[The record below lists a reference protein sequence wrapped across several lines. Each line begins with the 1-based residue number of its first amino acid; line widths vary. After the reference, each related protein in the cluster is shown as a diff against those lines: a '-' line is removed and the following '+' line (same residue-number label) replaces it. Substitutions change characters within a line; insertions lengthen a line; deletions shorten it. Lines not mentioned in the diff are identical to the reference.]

1 MFFGVVS
8 VLCFL
13 HLSAGKVYV
22 WLSLDKSIGE
32 FSMLYECSNMS
43 TCDL

>member
-1 MFFGVVS
+1 MFFGVVF
-8 VLCFL
+8 VLYFL
-13 HLSAGKVYV
+13 NLSTGKVNV
-22 WLSLDKSIGE
+22 WLSLNKSIGE